1 MKAAT
6 DVSERIVKI
15 IAAFEKTKE
24 LSYTSHLDVQRTLQ
38 RAFRRANLPLA
49 FSKGFNPH
57 PKLSFATALATGY
70 TSEGEWIDVEFS
82 EPIDPE
88 TFLERVNAAMP
99 VGMRFV
105 TAFAVDDGFVTLSKL
120 LVAAKYLITLH
131 TETPVTPD
139 ALRDAVRTIL
149 ESDEVLVEKKTKS
162 GVKPAN
168 IRPEILEAE
177 AVSASDGIAVVAVV
191 GTLTA
196 AGGLRAET
204 FARALLERLSAVG
217 RFTAHRTALCF
228 EGSDRLPRLR

>member
-1 MKAAT
+1 M
-6 DVSERIVKI
+6 KI

-24 LSYTSHLDVQRTLQ
+24 ISYTSHLDVQRTLQ

-70 TSEGEWIDVEFS
+70 TSAGEWIEVELDK
-82 EPIDPE
+82 ELTPE
-88 TFLERVNAAMP
+88 EFTERVNAALP
-99 VGMRFV
+99 GGMRFV
-105 TAFAVDDGFVTLSKL
+105 SAFVAEDGFPTLSKL
-120 LVAAKYLITLH
+120 LVAAKYVVTLY
-131 TETPVTPD
+131 TDAPVTTEDLRAAVD
-139 ALRDAVRTIL
+139 AIMQ
-149 ESDEVLVEKKTKS
+149 SDEVIVEKKTKS
-162 GVKPAN
+162 GIRPAN

-177 AVSASDGIAVVAVV
+177 AISASDGTAIVAVV
-191 GTLTA
+191 GTLNA

-204 FARALLERLSAVG
+204 FARALFERLSVNG